1 MLFINM
7 IYSLGGWNKDQF
19 YQWSADYLRYLW
31 YHDSDIS
38 LPKQALQSLNP
49 LIEYDAELSL
59 SVLLCR
65 PNISASTMR
74 NSTFGGKGL
83 AISEVLTFLKN
94 QKVVTQVTNSYS
106 KYASLSGSN
115 ILQAVSI
122 ATPLING
129 QALGIAFLECIV
141 SNGEAPNSMHDEFAQ
156 LLLEGINK
164 YDLDNNIF
172 PVDNN
177 LETNDKDLEN
187 LKMCKIYRNKL
198 QNFLLNSTEYHPQK
212 ILKLLPVQYLHETA
226 LVLSRLGDH
235 NSVLNIYVTKLVDID
250 LAENYCDRIYTN
262 ARDCVLNGLNS
273 AGDIYIVLFKV

>member
-1 MLFINM
+1 M

-172 PVDNN
+172 SVDNN

-198 QNFLLNSTEYHPQK
+198 QNFLLNST
-212 ILKLLPVQYLHETA
+212 
-226 LVLSRLGDH
+226 
-235 NSVLNIYVTKLVDID
+235 
-250 LAENYCDRIYTN
+250 
-262 ARDCVLNGLNS
+262 
-273 AGDIYIVLFKV
+273 